1 MPFATYPTAGNIEAV
16 LKSASIW
23 PENETLQTYARFQAN
38 IAAKAAAEQCENLLG
53 WGPALAER
61 TDEPA
66 DEDDPDSNLVVETRY
81 FDGGDHNG
89 DLYLQG
95 GLLRLDSVSI
105 GGVLQTRDYAPYLK
119 RYTRKADSP
128 IIAIRGAFRHGYGG
142 IWGGC
147 ADSWSQGN
155 RIAITG
161 VWGRFT
167 EVPADL
173 FEVCQH
179 KAMANMMDYVYN
191 QQSIGSISQDGF
203 SESFDIT
210 GVRTQQ
216 NIAETG
222 AKNFNAVCET
232 WKRVVY

>member
-1 MPFATYPTAGNIEAV
+1 MPFDSYPTAGHIEAV
-16 LKSASIW
+16 LKSAAIW
-23 PENETLQTYARFQAN
+23 PENDVLQTYARFQAD
-38 IAAKAAAEQCENLLG
+38 IAAKAAADQCENLLG
-53 WGPALAER
+53 WDRALVER
-61 TDEPA
+61 GEGGELIA
-66 DEDDPDSNLVVETRY
+66 ATRY

-89 DLYLQG
+89 DLNLNA
-95 GLLRLDSVSI
+95 GLLRFDSVSI
-105 GGVLQTRDYAPYLK
+105 GGTLQTRDYTPNFK
-119 RYTRKADSP
+119 RLSNRSDSP
-128 IIAIRGAFRHGYGG
+128 IIAFRGAFYGNRAG
-142 IWGGC
+142 IWGSGYG
-147 ADSWSQGN
+147 AGYGGN

-161 VWGRFT
+161 VWGRFLK
-167 EVPADL
+167 VPADL

-222 AKNFNAVCET
+222 AKNFNSVCAT
-232 WKRVVY
+232 WARVVF